1 MTKGTRFSS
10 ICVISGEGRRSCVW
24 CCVCGCCQWAEAR
37 EVGCANGVPACDRF
51 AQARPVAHEENRT
64 MEEDPDQSSW
74 LSSLVRS
81 LTCATPRKTPPSQ
94 RHPRIVTHLPGQSN
108 SALRPIGHA
117 EELEAMRRR
126 AAALDDEIAGLRK
139 SLGGGSAGVELAD
152 ARIQPSMTTM
162 QAGIRARAPPDS
174 HVAPSK
180 PSAAATGGSAELA
193 IDDSGANEQRISVSG
208 VVEEL
213 SRGIRRV
220 VARAQS
226 PGRQYGVIGGEP
238 SGVISPAPL
247 SSSRR
252 DARQQQQ
259 QQQQQPQPQQPP
271 PPPPQQPQPQPQ
283 QQRQRQESSHEE
295 VRRPRADTDGAAAS
309 APSHAPP
316 RADLPSTVG
325 DLVPGSSALRTP
337 PRGGVATSGF
347 RAPLT
352 DGSAPTAAS
361 PIGGSLIASPDAAR
375 GATSRHAFSA
385 PATPRDPPPLN
396 VSEATLRSL
405 GYYRVVGSGGPRV
418 TWQACHVALPP
429 SAGGPDESPDYPEW
443 LEEAQARLEPSES
456 AAPAATAAATTAPPR
471 ANYAAA
477 ASSDGHP
484 SPLQRQIAA
493 EQAAAEWHA
502 RQLRAH
508 ARGSMMSR
516 PSSSCEASPH
526 RTSGSGGGGAE
537 RVYGSPSERAT
548 LASSHGGWM
557 RQVAHGTTR
566 LPIEPADA
574 SGAAAAAP
582 SGAGD
587 YSAPVSPAS
596 VFPSPYQPSHRW
608 GAPLASPEEEQE
620 EPVADNDDEA
630 DAAGEGEGEGS
641 EAQAV
646 SLEADEEQHGAMLSD
661 GVAQLAPRPM
671 ALPPRGR
678 AWRQQEPND
687 APRGGRALGEA
698 DAAPGPVSVRRE
710 DSAPMVDAPPPVSV
724 GETSDPDVSPPT
736 SSDGERRAARGLGS
750 DGASPASMPR
760 RSGGSGG
767 SGGRAAAAARPRPL
781 EPNVDR
787 WSAATVGRWLS
798 SVGLGEPSRRFV
810 DEHVDGASLVMLS
823 RDDLSALGVDTVGHR
838 LQILR
843 AVSELTGSRH
853 PDAAAPTAHSSG
865 SAVVRE
871 LRFNEARS

>member
-1 MTKGTRFSS
+1 MCGVV
-10 ICVISGEGRRSCVW
+10 CVAAVSG
-24 CCVCGCCQWAEAR
+24 EAR
-37 EVGCANGVPACDRF
+37 EVGCAHNGVPACDRF

-247 SSSRR
+247 SSSHQR
-252 DARQQQQ
+252 DAQQQQQQ
-259 QQQQQPQPQQPP
+259 QQQQQPQQPP
-271 PPPPQQPQPQPQ
+271 PPPPQQPQPQPQPQPQ

-325 DLVPGSSALRTP
+325 DLVPGSSALRKP

-375 GATSRHAFSA
+375 GATSRHAF
-385 PATPRDPPPLN
+385 
-396 VSEATLRSL
+396 
-405 GYYRVVGSGGPRV
+405 
-418 TWQACHVALPP
+418 C
-429 SAGGPDESPDYPEW
+429 
-443 LEEAQARLEPSES
+443 AR
-456 AAPAATAAATTAPPR
+456 
-471 ANYAAA
+471 
-477 ASSDGHP
+477 H
-484 SPLQRQIAA
+484 
-493 EQAAAEWHA
+493 
-502 RQLRAH
+502 
-508 ARGSMMSR
+508 
-516 PSSSCEASPH
+516 
-526 RTSGSGGGGAE
+526 
-537 RVYGSPSERAT
+537 
-548 LASSHGGWM
+548 
-557 RQVAHGTTR
+557 
-566 LPIEPADA
+566 
-574 SGAAAAAP
+574 
-582 SGAGD
+582 
-587 YSAPVSPAS
+587 
-596 VFPSPYQPSHRW
+596 
-608 GAPLASPEEEQE
+608 
-620 EPVADNDDEA
+620 
-630 DAAGEGEGEGS
+630 
-641 EAQAV
+641 
-646 SLEADEEQHGAMLSD
+646 
-661 GVAQLAPRPM
+661 
-671 ALPPRGR
+671 
-678 AWRQQEPND
+678 
-687 APRGGRALGEA
+687 
-698 DAAPGPVSVRRE
+698 
-710 DSAPMVDAPPPVSV
+710 
-724 GETSDPDVSPPT
+724 
-736 SSDGERRAARGLGS
+736 
-750 DGASPASMPR
+750 
-760 RSGGSGG
+760 
-767 SGGRAAAAARPRPL
+767 AARP
-781 EPNVDR
+781 
-787 WSAATVGRWLS
+787 
-798 SVGLGEPSRRFV
+798 
-810 DEHVDGASLVMLS
+810 
-823 RDDLSALGVDTVGHR
+823 
-838 LQILR
+838 
-843 AVSELTGSRH
+843 
-853 PDAAAPTAHSSG
+853 AAAQ
-865 SAVVRE
+865 R
-871 LRFNEARS
+871 L